1 MNYEEKRALHI
12 EISQMLADAGLNQGE
27 IKRIVEEEIK
37 NKVERA
43 VEQVIKKLNSGTSS
57 GDYFDEQIKRLLRN
71 TYFNNSAF
79 RNAVK
84 EELNDRVI
92 YVSIKDKDSI
102 KVLE

>member
-1 MNYEEKRALHI
+1 MNYEEKRALHM

-71 TYFNNSAF
+71 TYFNNGAF

-102 KVLE
+102 KVIE

>member
-1 MNYEEKRALHI
+1 MNYEEKRALHM

-84 EELNDRVI
+84 EELSDRVI

-102 KVLE
+102 KVIE

>member
-1 MNYEEKRALHI
+1 MNYEEKRALHM

-43 VEQVIKKLNSGTSS
+43 VDQVIKRLNSETSS
-57 GDYFDEQIKRLLRN
+57 GDYFGEQISRLLRN

-79 RNAVK
+79 ERVMK
-84 EELNDRVI
+84 EELKNRII
-92 YVSIKDKDSI
+92 YVSLKDADSI
-102 KVLE
+102 KVIR

>member
-84 EELNDRVI
+84 EELSDRVI

-102 KVLE
+102 KVIQ